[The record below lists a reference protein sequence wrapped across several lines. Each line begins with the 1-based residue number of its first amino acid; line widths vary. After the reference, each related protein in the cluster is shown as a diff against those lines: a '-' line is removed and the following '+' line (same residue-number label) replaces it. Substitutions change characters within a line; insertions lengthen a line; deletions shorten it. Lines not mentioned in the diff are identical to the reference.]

1 MSVELLIF
9 YSNPDKDRE
18 LVPITGSYYFNKDW
32 KPVAEKLKL
41 PISLHFGVV
50 TLGREDI
57 PTLID
62 ELKIFRGF
70 YQDQSNEI
78 APSSRDNTLSNLKR
92 LCAALEEAQND
103 PTVVRISIG

>member
-32 KPVAEKLKL
+32 KPVAEKLKP